1 MKKIGI
7 LTFHSAYNYGAVLQC
22 YALQQTL
29 LEFGGQV
36 EIINYVPSYLMK
48 EYRLFDISRIE
59 KGSCIKIAKGIVREI
74 LHFPIRLKRTLNFI
88 KFQKGRLVL
97 SKKVTDKA
105 QLQCYDMFVFGS
117 DQIWNP
123 KLTNGLDDMYLGKF
137 GFPKQ
142 GRMYVSYA
150 PSMEQTN
157 LNASQQERF
166 KQALGVFD
174 AISVREANMK
184 TMLQPLVQKDI
195 ECVID
200 PTLLASPNVWERIV
214 GKVEPTEKYVLVY
227 QIRTCDDTIRI
238 ANVIARQLGAKVLII
253 TTQIHRKSAPNES
266 QTDSP
271 EKFLAKIKG
280 AACVVTTSFHGTA
293 FSLIFN
299 RPFYCVSLGD
309 GYDNR
314 SKSLLESLGLQSRL
328 LDKSTNPVFSE
339 IEYLKVNERLN
350 ESRSQSLNFLKRNL
364 S

>member
-29 LEFGGQV
+29 SELGGQV

-59 KGSCIKIAKGIVREI
+59 KESFVKFAKGMVREI
-74 LHFPIRLKRTLNFI
+74 LCFPIRLKRKLNFV
-88 KFQKGRLVL
+88 KFQKEKLVL
-97 SKKVTDKA
+97 SRKITDKT
-105 QLQCYDMFVFGS
+105 QLQSYDVFIFGS

-123 KLTNGLDDMYLGKF
+123 KLTNGLDDMYLGQF

-142 GRMYVSYA
+142 GKRYISYA
-150 PSMEQTN
+150 PSMEQIN
-157 LNASQQERF
+157 LNACQQDRF
-166 KQALGVFD
+166 RQALGDFD
-174 AISVREANMK
+174 AISVREVNMIK
-184 TMLQPLVQKDI
+184 ILQPLVQRNI

-200 PTLLASPNVWERIV
+200 PTLLASPKVWEKMVDKI
-214 GKVEPTEKYVLVY
+214 EATEKYVLVY
-227 QIRTCDDTIRI
+227 QIRTCEDTVRI
-238 ANVIARQLGAKVLII
+238 ANVIAQQLGVKVQII
-253 TTQIHRKSAPNES
+253 TTQIHRKSARNES

-271 EKFLAKIKG
+271 KEFLAKIKA

-314 SKSLLESLGLQSRL
+314 SKSLLESLDLQSRL
-328 LDKSTNPVFSE
+328 LEKSANPVFSE
-339 IEYLKVNERLN
+339 IEYSKVNEQLN
-350 ESRSQSLNFLKRNL
+350 ESRRQSLNFLKRNL
-364 S
+364 L